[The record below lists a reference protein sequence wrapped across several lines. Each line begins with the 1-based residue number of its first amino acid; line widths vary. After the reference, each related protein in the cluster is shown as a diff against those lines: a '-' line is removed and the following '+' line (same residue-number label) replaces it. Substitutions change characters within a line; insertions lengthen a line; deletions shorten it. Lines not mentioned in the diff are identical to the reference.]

1 MKSADGTDSSAF
13 YVIMI
18 IAGLVVI
25 IAGMMHAKDVLIPV
39 MMAIFVA
46 IVCSG
51 PISWFREKGVPDWL
65 AVFMVLALFCIFGLL
80 AVIVVGSSANDF
92 THNISEY
99 QAKLHQQMEQLDTFL
114 GSTGLH
120 LKGKGPQKI
129 LSPETAMKYVG
140 QLFDELSTLLANGL
154 IVLLMVVFL
163 SLEAGGLPAKLR
175 AVFGDDDKHRRQL
188 QKFNASVKHYMFIQT
203 MVSLVTGALVS
214 ICLLV
219 IGVEYPFMWGML
231 AFALNFIPTIG
242 SIIAAVPAVLLAM
255 VQLGP
260 GIGLVVAV
268 CYLVIN
274 IIMGNV
280 VEPRFMGKGLGLS
293 TSVVFISLLF
303 WGWIFGPV
311 GMLLSV
317 VLTMKLKIWLDSNED
332 TKWLALLLGPN
343 PIEQKILEK

>member
-1 MKSADGTDSSAF
+1 MKRTDVTISSVY

-18 IAGLVVI
+18 FTGLVVI
-25 IAGMMHAKDVLIPV
+25 IAGMKYAKAVLIPL
-39 MMAIFVA
+39 MMAIFIA
-46 IVCSG
+46 IVCNG
-51 PISWFREKGVPDWL
+51 PVSWLRRKGVPDWL

-80 AVIVVGSSANDF
+80 AVIVVGSSAIDF

-99 QAKLHQQMEQLDTFL
+99 QAKLHQQMEQLDNFL
-114 GSTGLH
+114 ASKGVH
-120 LKGKGPQKI
+120 LKGKGPKKI
-129 LSPETAMKYVG
+129 LNPETAMKYVG
-140 QLFDELSTLLANGL
+140 QLFEELSTLLANGF

-163 SLEAGGLPAKLR
+163 SLEAGGLPAKLL
-175 AVFGDDDKHRRQL
+175 AVFGDDDKLRRQL
-188 QKFNASVKHYMFIQT
+188 EKFSASVKHYMFIQT
-203 MVSLVTGALVS
+203 MVSIVTGALIS

-219 IGVEYPFMWGML
+219 IGVEYPFMWGIL
-231 AFALNFIPTIG
+231 AFAFNFIPNIG

-260 GIGLVVAV
+260 GMGLVVAI

-274 IIMGNV
+274 MVMGNV
-280 VEPRFMGKGLGLS
+280 VEPRFMGKALGLS

-332 TKWLALLLGPN
+332 TKWMAMVLGPN
-343 PIEQKILEK
+343 PTE

>member
-1 MKSADGTDSSAF
+1 MKSADVTDSSVF

-25 IAGMMHAKDVLIPV
+25 IAGMMYAKAVLIPL
-39 MMAIFVA
+39 MMAIFLA

-51 PISWFREKGVPDWL
+51 PISWFRGKGVPDWL
-65 AVFMVLALFCIFGLL
+65 AVFMVLTVLCIVGLL
-80 AVIVVGSSANDF
+80 AVIVVGSSVKDF
-92 THNISEY
+92 LHHAPEY
-99 QAKLHQQMEQLDTFL
+99 EARLHQQMGQLYTFL
-114 GSTGLH
+114 GNKGVH
-120 LKGKGPQKI
+120 LKGKGIGEMLNPA
-129 LSPETAMKYVG
+129 SGMKYAG
-140 QLFDELSTLLANGL
+140 QLFDELSTLLANGFL
-154 IVLLMVVFL
+154 VLLMVVFI

-175 AVFGDDDKHRRQL
+175 GVFGTDDKPNRQL
-188 QKFNASVKHYMFIQT
+188 QEFNATVKHYMSIKT

-231 AFALNFIPTIG
+231 AFALNFIPNIG

-260 GIGLVVAV
+260 GSGLAVAV

-274 IIMGNV
+274 MVMGNL

-293 TSVVFISLLF
+293 TLVVFVSLLF

-317 VLTMKLKIWLDSNED
+317 LLTMKLKIWLDSNED

-343 PIEQKILEK
+343 PTE

>member
-1 MKSADGTDSSAF
+1 MKRTDVTISSVY

-18 IAGLVVI
+18 ITGLVVI
-25 IAGMMHAKDVLIPV
+25 IAGMKYAKAVLIPL
-39 MMAIFVA
+39 MMAIFIA
-46 IVCSG
+46 IVCNG
-51 PISWFREKGVPDWL
+51 PVSWLRRKGVPDWL

-99 QAKLHQQMEQLDTFL
+99 QAKLHQQMEQLDNFL
-114 GSTGLH
+114 GRKGVH
-120 LKGKGPQKI
+120 LKGKGPKKI
-129 LSPETAMKYVG
+129 LNPETAMKYVG
-140 QLFDELSTLLANGL
+140 QLFEELSTLLANGF

-163 SLEAGGLPAKLR
+163 SLEAGGLPAKLL
-175 AVFGDDDKHRRQL
+175 AVFGDDDKLRRQL
-188 QKFNASVKHYMFIQT
+188 EKFSASVKHYMFIQT
-203 MVSLVTGALVS
+203 MVSIVTGALIS

-219 IGVEYPFMWGML
+219 IGVEYPFMWGIL
-231 AFALNFIPTIG
+231 AFAFNFIPNIG

-260 GIGLVVAV
+260 GTGLAVAV

-274 IIMGNV
+274 IVMGNV

-317 VLTMKLKIWLDSNED
+317 VLTMKLKIWLDSNEN
-332 TKWLALLLGPN
+332 TKWMAMVLGPN
-343 PIEQKILEK
+343 PTE